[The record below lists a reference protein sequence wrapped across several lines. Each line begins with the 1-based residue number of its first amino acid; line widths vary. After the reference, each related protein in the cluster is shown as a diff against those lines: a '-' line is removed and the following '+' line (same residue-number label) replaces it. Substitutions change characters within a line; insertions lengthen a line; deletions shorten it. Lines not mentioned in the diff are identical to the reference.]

1 LDTSGRIYHFD
12 RDYGLTTPV
21 FDNFVLYQIGE
32 LYGEESYSV
41 GEHPQWCYEIT
52 YIESGACT
60 VYSNGKGIPAHAG
73 DIIFNSNN
81 TVHDIVA
88 DKGNRMRFLYIGFD
102 IPESARS
109 APELRDILQYFD
121 TTEVACM
128 SDRFGVGDL
137 MHKLLQEF
145 YCEYAGFHEA
155 VASYLKLIVL
165 LTYRNGHLESQP
177 SNLKSASDESIGATV
192 YKIVRYVDEHLC
204 EIDSIRTIANEL
216 NYNYSYLSFL
226 FKRRTGIT
234 LQKYIVNKKME
245 RALTLLTERGQTVS
259 QVAAT
264 LGYKSVQ
271 SFSKVFSSVYN
282 KSPSTYLKQ
291 YKKEEPTP

>member
-1 LDTSGRIYHFD
+1 MDTSGKIYHFD
-12 RDYGLTTPV
+12 RDYGLNTPL

-32 LYGEESYSV
+32 LYGEAGLV
-41 GEHPQWCYEIT
+41 NDEHQQWCYEIT
-52 YIESGACT
+52 YIESGSCT
-60 VYSNGKGIPAHAG
+60 VYADDQSTHARAG
-73 DIIFNSNN
+73 DIVINGNN
-81 TVHDIVA
+81 CTHQIIA
-88 DKGNRMRFLYIGFD
+88 DQGSRMRFLYLGFD
-102 IPESARS
+102 FPESVRHS
-109 APELRDILQYFD
+109 PEMRDIVQYF
-121 TTEVACM
+121 EKINMACI

-145 YCEYAGFHEA
+145 YCEYVGFHEA

-165 LTYRNGHLESQP
+165 LSYRNAHPDNQP
-177 SNLKSASDESIGATV
+177 TSYKGVTDESIGATV
-192 YKIVRYVDEHLC
+192 YRIVRYVDEHLC
-204 EIDSIRTIANEL
+204 EIDSIRSIANEL

-226 FKRRTGIT
+226 FKKRTGIT

-245 RALTLLTERGQTVS
+245 RALMLLTERGQTVS

-271 SFSKVFSSVYN
+271 SFSKVFSSVYE

-291 YKKEEPTP
+291 YKKEEPTS